1 MASGMKPSYTTIQFK
16 YGNALNASS
25 RATPKVHIGERKDT
39 NSIQTYIRQ
48 KTALKIKEL
57 DT

>member
-25 RATPKVHIGERKDT
+25 RATPRVHTGERKDT
-39 NSIQTYIRQ
+39 GSI
-48 KTALKIKEL
+48 
-57 DT
+57 